1 MIKKID
7 EFHYIVEG
15 KTTIIDLCN
24 YIETSTN
31 YFDSVKGESDTIA
44 GLFLELA
51 GEFPIVQQVVK
62 YKQFSFTVM
71 EIQKNRIQKIQL
83 IINPQPVIP
92 TENV

>member
-1 MIKKID
+1 MI
-7 EFHYIVEG
+7 
-15 KTTIIDLCN
+15 IIDLCN
-24 YIETSTN
+24 YIEISTN
-31 YFDSVKGESDTIA
+31 YFDTVKGESDTIA

-51 GEFPIVQQVVK
+51 GEFPVVQQVVK